1 MPPLDQFKNMPKEP
15 QLWERDKVEQDN
27 RDYSAPLKVPLA
39 DQKSQLMTELYWVKP
54 KINSEDNANWNTKQ
68 VKKQEQGV
76 SNQEIKPE
84 ENNQNDIWSKDKS
97 PDKKVDISKLDSD
110 SPYFPT
116 LKNLFSSGHIDEAT
130 FTETTKKLDSSKNDE
145 WLEVLMKVV
154 NGLSDPKVKE
164 SIVKTFDKKEKTTEE
179 NFDKTE
185 FSKDC
190 KWLDIDLDKWVGWL
204 ELMLADNYVS
214 VNNSD
219 WTEDKQRDLSS
230 SMDTTMNSILK
241 NGSEDFKKQNWPLIK
256 EIKTEKSLNK
266 KYKLLKDLYKEDLKR
281 DAILWWKRS
290 KEEVN
295 KKKNNLIEQ
304 AKDITKQ
311 IKEAENIVDEV
322 KRKETI
328 DKLEDEKAKVIEEW
342 KEIDWFEAEVESLA
356 GWEADIVS
364 EWWKKDSTD

>member
-1 MPPLDQFKNMPKEP
+1 MPPLDQFKNMPPEP
-15 QLWERDKVEQDN
+15 KLWEKDKREQDN
-27 RDYSAPLKVPLA
+27 MDYSAPLKVPLS
-39 DQKSQLMTELYWVKP
+39 DQKAQLMNELYWVKP
-54 KINSEDNANWNTKQ
+54 KTNASWSNEQ
-68 VKKQEQGV
+68 VE
-76 SNQEIKPE
+76 KPE
-84 ENNQNDIWSKDKS
+84 QNIATQSEKWVNEKNDDSEID
-97 PDKKVDISKLDSD
+97 VEKLDSD

-116 LKNLFSSGHIDEAT
+116 LKNLFSSWHIDETT
-130 FTETTKKLDSSKNDE
+130 FTETTKKLDSAKNDE
-145 WLEVLMKVV
+145 WLDVLMKVV
-154 NGLSDPKVKE
+154 NGLSDGKVRE

-219 WTEDKQRDLSS
+219 WTENKQRDLSS

-241 NGSEDFKKQNWPLIK
+241 NWSDDFKKQNWPLIS
-256 EIKTEKSLNK
+256 EIKWEKSLNK

-290 KEEVN
+290 KEEIN

-304 AKDITKQ
+304 AKDIVKQ
-311 IKEAENIVDEV
+311 ISEAENIVDEV

-328 DKLEDEKAKVIEEW
+328 DNLENEKAKIIEEW

-356 GWEADIVS
+356 WWEADIVS